1 MCKLTY
7 QCLFLKTYVCFKP
20 ILFLVALMVF
30 IRHATVLFIRH
41 KNCSSAAILVVAL
54 ELCLIHVKSLISQV
68 IISLVI
74 SESKEKLFCKNEFT
88 LKNFKGITWSSF
100 TCLSLLS

>member
-1 MCKLTY
+1 MLLMCKLTY
-7 QCLFLKTYVCFKP
+7 QCLFLKTHVCFKQ
-20 ILFLVALMVF
+20 ILFLVAIMVF
-30 IRHATVLFIRH
+30 IRH
-41 KNCSSAAILVVAL
+41 KSCSSAAILVVAL
-54 ELCLIHVKSLISQV
+54 ELCLIHVRSLISQV

-100 TCLSLLS
+100 TCHSLLS